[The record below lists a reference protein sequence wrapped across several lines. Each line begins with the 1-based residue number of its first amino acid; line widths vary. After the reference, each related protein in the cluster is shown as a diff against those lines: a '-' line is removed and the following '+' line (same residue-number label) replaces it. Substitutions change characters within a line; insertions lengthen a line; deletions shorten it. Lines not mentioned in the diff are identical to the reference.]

1 MIYILSISIIS
12 AYLVNK
18 YIHIICSEIP
28 NNIKIKL
35 LIYMSTILISLLI
48 YQKYNKRI
56 TIDSIKYIL
65 LIPFL
70 VIISIIDYYTTDI
83 YDITL
88 FSGIIIQVMIFLF
101 SINNEL
107 NSLSHISGLFIGF
120 IIPFIIAKIT
130 KGLGEGDIGLFSLCC
145 FALGHNYSL
154 YLISLSFILA
164 SIYCI
169 YVLLMKSGKI
179 RKIPFAPFISL
190 ATIMIILTK
199 FDLLNFYLYIINN

>member
-1 MIYILSISIIS
+1 MIYIILIAILS
-12 AYLVNK
+12 AYIVNK
-18 YIHIICSEIP
+18 YVHIICNEVP
-28 NNIKIKL
+28 KNNKTKI
-35 LIYMSTILISLLI
+35 LIYIITMLVSILIYI
-48 YQKYNKRI
+48 KYDLSI
-56 TIDSIKYIL
+56 ESIKYIL

-70 VIISIIDYYTTDI
+70 VIISIIDYHTTDI

-88 FSGIIIQVMIFLF
+88 FSGIIIQSVLF
-101 SINNEL
+101 ILSINNEL
-107 NSLSHISGLFIGF
+107 NSLSHINGLLIGF
-120 IIPFIIAKIT
+120 IIPFLIAKIT

-169 YVLLMKSGKI
+169 YVLLIKSGKI

-190 ATIMIILTK
+190 ATVMIILTK
-199 FDLLNFYLYIINN
+199 FDLLNFYLNIINN